1 MGFGSLTG
9 IDVGPEE
16 EGLMPTPAW
25 RRRHFKTEID
35 KIWTSGDS
43 VQLAIGQGDLLTTPL
58 QMTRFYALLANGGKL
73 VEPHLVQRIEEP
85 KSDEQAPVIVRPI
98 RPRPPRDLNLDPNAI
113 QIVQE
118 GLFDATHGANGTSQK
133 HLRDVRRRHRGQDG
147 DGGEVQETARL
158 RERRRA
164 AARPVL
170 VVRLWAH
177 RKADDRRLRPD
188 REWRPRRHRG
198 RSRRHEAA
206 REVLRCPRDA
216 GGSGELGLGMAT
228 RVIQGHARSQAPGEV
243 ASFIRHLDYL
253 LFAAVG
259 GLVAYGLWVLS
270 AVTRND
276 IAGNPDYY
284 VVRQGINVGL
294 GVVALVALT
303 AVNPEVYRR
312 IRRPLYGLLIALL
325 AIVFVADAVR
335 GSQRWIDIGFFR
347 FQPSELGKLILI
359 VCIAGFL
366 ADRSRRLDEWRTVL
380 SAVGLGILAAFLV
393 FIEPDFGTA
402 LMYVGALA
410 AALFIAG
417 VPWSRLA
424 ALGLSAGTAA
434 ITLLW
439 VFPSAGIDILKPYQ
453 VQRLTGF
460 LNPDLDPSGTT
471 YNATQSITAVGSGGL
486 NGRASRA
493 PRRPT

>member
-1 MGFGSLTG
+1 
-9 IDVGPEE
+9 
-16 EGLMPTPAW
+16 
-25 RRRHFKTEID
+25 
-35 KIWTSGDS
+35 
-43 VQLAIGQGDLLTTPL
+43 
-58 QMTRFYALLANGGKL
+58 
-73 VEPHLVQRIEEP
+73 
-85 KSDEQAPVIVRPI
+85 
-98 RPRPPRDLNLDPNAI
+98 
-113 QIVQE
+113 
-118 GLFDATHGANGTSQK
+118 
-133 HLRDVRRRHRGQDG
+133 
-147 DGGEVQETARL
+147 
-158 RERRRA
+158 
-164 AARPVL
+164 
-170 VVRLWAH
+170 
-177 RKADDRRLRPD
+177 
-188 REWRPRRHRG
+188 
-198 RSRRHEAA
+198 
-206 REVLRCPRDA
+206 
-216 GGSGELGLGMAT
+216 MAT
-228 RVIQGHARSQAPGEV
+228 RVLQGQARSQAPGEV
-243 ASFIRHLDYL
+243 ASFVRHLDYL

-276 IAGNPDYY
+276 IAGDPDYY

-294 GVVALVALT
+294 GVVALAALT

-312 IRRPLYGLLIALL
+312 LRRPLYGLLILLL

-366 ADRSRRLDEWRTVL
+366 ADRSRRLDEWRTGL
-380 SAVGLGILAAFLV
+380 SAVGLGALPAFLV

-424 ALGLSAGTAA
+424 ALGVTAGAA
-434 ITLLW
+434 AVTLLW
-439 VFPSAGIDILKPYQ
+439 VLPSAGIDILKPYQ

-460 LNPDLDPSGTT
+460 LNPDLDPSGIT

-486 NGRASRA
+486 DGRGIAGATQTNLNYLPEHATDFIFSSLAEQRGFLGASILLLLYALIAWRGIKIIAVA
-493 PRRPT
+493 PSLFTAIVAASIVVVFVGQIFVNVGMTIGIAPVTGIPLPFVSYGGSSMLVSLMMVGLLQAIHVRGRLAGRS